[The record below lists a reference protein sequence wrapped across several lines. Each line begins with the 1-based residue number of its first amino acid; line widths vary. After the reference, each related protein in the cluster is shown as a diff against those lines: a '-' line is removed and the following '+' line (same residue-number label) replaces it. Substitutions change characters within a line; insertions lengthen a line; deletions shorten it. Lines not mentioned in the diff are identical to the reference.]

1 MYCAEE
7 LERENRKQYMRDL
20 NFRIEENYRKAVE
33 SNNFVSYDFE
43 KDEWSSAKYRK
54 EKEYELKEFERKEKE
69 RKEKEYKQNVK
80 ETLFNTDW
88 EAELRRAKIID
99 ERVEKVLCDFEVEKG
114 YPIRCT
120 SLKKEGSNHPDFG
133 TANQLAEFYGV
144 ELCDVLLNAF
154 EGRTEY
160 KTVMEEKESLERLYY
175 SWQ

>member
-7 LERENRKQYMRDL
+7 LEREYRKQYMRDM

-43 KDEWSSAKYRK
+43 KNKWSSAKYRM
-54 EKEYELKEFERKEKE
+54 EEERKEFERKEEE

-88 EAELRRAKIID
+88 EAEVRRAKIID
-99 ERVEKVLCDFEVEKG
+99 EKVEKVLCEFEAVKD
-114 YPIRCT
+114 YPIKCT
-120 SLKKEGSNHPDFG
+120 SLLKDGSNHPDFDI
-133 TANQLAEFYGV
+133 ANQLAEFYGV
-144 ELCDVLLNAF
+144 ELADVLLNAF

-160 KTVMEEKESLERLYY
+160 KTVMEEKESLEREYY
-175 SWQ
+175 SCQ